1 MRRIINTVLIS
12 LLLALAAG
20 AAFIYSGR
28 YNMAATAPHTPV
40 FKQVVKVLVERS
52 VTHHAKDIMVATGF
66 ETMDREAGFSHYD
79 EMCVGCHGAPGVEA
93 LAVTRQMNPKPPELS
108 EEAGEWPPAQLYWI
122 ITHGLKMTGMP
133 GIREL
138 HNQEERWQLT
148 AFVRSLPDLTP
159 EDYLALGAA
168 MESAEE
174 SHHH

>member
-1 MRRIINTVLIS
+1 MRRTINTLLI
-12 LLLALAAG
+12 LLLLSLAAG

-40 FKQVVKVLVERS
+40 FKQVVEVLVERS
-52 VTHHAKDIMVATGF
+52 VAHHAKDITVPSGF
-66 ETMDREAGFSHYD
+66 ESMDRKTGFSHYH

-93 LAVTRQMNPKPPELS
+93 LAVTRQMNPKPPALS

-138 HNQEERWQLT
+138 HSQEERWQLT
-148 AFVRSLPDLTP
+148 AFVRSLPDLTS
-159 EDYLALGAA
+159 EDYLNLRAA
-168 MESAEE
+168 METAGE